1 VTVTSQPAAG
11 SHTEPP
17 PRASLRRP
25 SKGWDTSF
33 PGNRRVLSL
42 APIDDWEVMW
52 ERRDS
57 VVLLSTGR
65 EGSGALMV
73 CYLQYMQTV

>member
-1 VTVTSQPAAG
+1 MTVTSQSAAG
-11 SHTEPP
+11 SHAEPP
-17 PRASLRRP
+17 PRVSLRRP

-33 PGNRRVLSL
+33 PGNRRVPSH
-42 APIDDWEVMW
+42 APTDDWEVMW
-52 ERRDS
+52 ERGDS

-73 CYLQYMQTV
+73 WYLQYKQTV